1 MTEIIYF
8 NILISIDYLLCF
20 HISYLQKIWGAPP
33 PVTILELLKFKDRF
47 LVIISLDIF
56 VGRFRTIYYIFIK
69 KSFIGHVNKIFFPP
83 RQPLFKDSNK
93 KKSLVYNC
101 LGNHGGLCLDVS
113 KSGFTPLFS
122 WFTNQLCLMVN
133 SSEIAWIP
141 FS

>member
-69 KSFIGHVNKIFFPP
+69 KNH
-83 RQPLFKDSNK
+83 
-93 KKSLVYNC
+93 SLA
-101 LGNHGGLCLDVS
+101 
-113 KSGFTPLFS
+113 
-122 WFTNQLCLMVN
+122 M
-133 SSEIAWIP
+133 
-141 FS
+141 